1 MAKYYYKA
9 KNKTGQLIEGIIEAA
24 STEKVA
30 DTLLQNNLAIIEI
43 NEQANDYRN
52 FLKNFS
58 LFRRVKS
65 KDLVIFFRQ
74 MAVMVD
80 ANVPLVRSLRI
91 LAKQT
96 DNEYLKE
103 IIIEIANEIEGG
115 RSLSSAMSIFSEIF
129 SDFYVNII
137 MSGETSGR
145 LSEVMN
151 YLADQKERDYE
162 LEAKIKGAMIYPAF
176 IVLVLVV
183 VGFIIIAF
191 VIPTLSKVL
200 TESGAKLP
208 LITRLLVSF
217 SQFIAIF
224 WWLIILLFLAVIISW
239 MLFIKTPQG
248 EYLKDS
254 LKINLPVFG
263 KIWRNIYIVRFC
275 RSFNTLIKGGV
286 PISQSLIVIEDVID
300 NVIYKKIIN
309 NTIKSVNEGNPVS
322 ESLDKYKYIPKIMV
336 QMITVGED
344 SGKLEEVLE
353 KTADFY
359 SKEIENDTRNLSNLI
374 EPIIMIILG
383 LVVGLFIAAVILP
396 MWQLST
402 SF

>member
-1 MAKYYYKA
+1 MAKYYYKV

-24 STEKVA
+24 STEKAA
-30 DTLLQNNLAIIEI
+30 DILLQNNLAIIEI

-52 FLKNFS
+52 FLKNFY
-58 LFRRVKS
+58 LFKRVKS

-74 MAVMVD
+74 MAVMID
-80 ANVPLVRSLRI
+80 ANVPLVRGLRI

-200 TESGAKLP
+200 TESGVKLP

-217 SQFIAIF
+217 SQFVAVF

-263 KIWRNIYIVRFC
+263 KIWKNIYIVRFC

-286 PISQSLIVIEDVID
+286 PISQSLVVVEDVID

-322 ESLDKYKYIPKIMV
+322 EGLDNYKHIPKIMV
-336 QMITVGED
+336 QMIRVGED

-383 LVVGLFIAAVILP
+383 LVVGLFITAVILP